1 MDISSKISKVKNYR
15 KISDSEY
22 QLQAAWTS
30 SDMVEMNNGN
40 SLEKELEN
48 LNTDIDNKLSALET
62 NIDWKETVETYDD
75 IATIY
80 PNPEDGW
87 TVNTK
92 DNNITYRYNGSEWVA
107 ISANAIP
114 KATDSVDGLLSKEDH
129 AKYDGSA
136 LKAHT
141 HDNKSVLDVITGEKV
156 SDWDNKSDFSGS
168 YNDLSDKPTIPKAD
182 GTTITADEDGTLHG
196 ATTVEC
202 DTELSDTSE
211 NPVQNKVIK
220 AQIDSLNQAIEEAK
234 ALKASLEQYGMVQ
247 LNDTSVVTD
256 STGLALP
263 ATEKNPNLE
272 GTLANQISQLNTDL
286 ESLYSIKMYT
296 RGYWANTC
304 EGLSIHYYEGADTS
318 EYLLPYPLQVLE

>member
-1 MDISSKISKVKNYR
+1 M
-15 KISDSEY
+15 
-22 QLQAAWTS
+22 
-30 SDMVEMNNGN
+30 
-40 SLEKELEN
+40 
-48 LNTDIDNKLSALET
+48 
-62 NIDWKETVETYDD
+62 
-75 IATIY
+75 
-80 PNPEDGW
+80 
-87 TVNTK
+87 NTK
-92 DNNITYRYNGSEWVA
+92 DDNITYRYNGTEWIA

-272 GTLANQISQLNTDL
+272 GTLANQISQLNTDIKSSKWINTYATSGIFDDDCNAFPL
-286 ESLYSIKMYT
+286 NSTVYTYGSTLNKPTDFVAEHGGMVFTTGYSNNYKFQIFVISAHMCFRYCRSSNWEDWVSLT
-296 RGYWANTC
+296 
-304 EGLSIHYYEGADTS
+304 
-318 EYLLPYPLQVLE
+318 